1 MRKFIGFL
9 LVLCLLLS
17 VLPVC
22 ADAVEFTYGD
32 VAGLQFVGDFFMEI
46 TKGGPALYAVT
57 DELGNPSMCT
67 ESDDWNIKFVYE
79 GDMPTLTLRGAQ
91 IGKYN
96 AEKEEFYQASAHGI
110 TSYEPTKR
118 FPLTIIVESD
128 SAIESNRSGIN
139 CEGTKD
145 DPWICDM
152 TIRCVGDA
160 KLSIFAGGR
169 QPGIRSRDLSQYTL
183 TLDNANLDIVN
194 TEEDKI
200 AVGIQCGRLI
210 INGGS
215 LNLTSVM
222 RCIESTGTVTFNG
235 GNHIF
240 TCNSESIF
248 TALYAK
254 ESITINDGN
263 IKMYKPLESGGGC
276 INTGS
281 LTINGGNVYGEGY
294 NYAVKADTVEFN
306 GGVVELKATSDAGD
320 AQIFV
325 EGAPDLANYQNP
337 FAVLGANAEDFAEY
351 NIDNATDDEMGYF
364 KLMPKGSSDTPVIPG
379 GDEPAPSET
388 PDASTAPD
396 ESKTPDESK
405 APDESQTP
413 GNDAPDSN
421 PLLWV
426 AIAAV
431 VVVVAAAV
439 AFIILRKKKDD
450 CAE

>member
-1 MRKFIGFL
+1 MKKHIGIL
-9 LVLCLLLS
+9 LVICLLLS
-17 VLPVC
+17 MLPVC
-22 ADAVEFTYGD
+22 ATAEQFTYGD
-32 VAGLQFVGDFFMEI
+32 VAGLQFVGDFLMEI
-46 TKGGPALYAVT
+46 TKGGEALYAIT
-57 DELGNPSMCT
+57 DEFGNPSTCS
-67 ESDDWNIKFVYE
+67 ENDDWNIKFVYE

-96 AEKEEFYQASAHGI
+96 AEKGEFYQMSSHGI

-128 SAIESNRSGIN
+128 SAIEANRSGIN

-183 TLDNANLDIVN
+183 ILDNANLDIVN
-194 TEEDKI
+194 TEEDTI
-200 AVGIQCGRLI
+200 AVGIQCGKLI
-210 INGGS
+210 INGGN
-215 LNLTSVM
+215 LNLSSVM
-222 RCIESTGTVTFNG
+222 RCIESTSTVTFNG
-235 GNHIF
+235 GNHTF

-248 TALYAK
+248 TSLYAS

-306 GGVVELKATSDAGD
+306 GGVVELKAISDAGD

-337 FAVLGANAEDFAEY
+337 VAVLGVNAEDFAKY
-351 NIDNATDDEMGYF
+351 DIDNATDNEMGYF
-364 KLMPKGSSDTPVIPG
+364 KLAANGSPDAPVIPSS
-379 GDEPAPSET
+379 DEPAPSET
-388 PDASTAPD
+388 PDVSTAPD
-396 ESKTPDESK
+396 ESKTPDETG
-405 APDESQTP
+405 APNSDTP
-413 GNDAPDSN
+413 DNNS
-421 PLLWV
+421 LLWV
-426 AIAAV
+426 VIAAV
-431 VVVVAAAV
+431 VVAAAAA
-439 AFIILRKKKDD
+439 AFVILRKKKGA